1 MCYIDMPSDNNG
13 RMTVEQQ
20 HQQSNV
26 GGGVG
31 GGGGGYYSSTQDLF
45 LQPDVRQQDSHMVMT
60 GVQKPRK
67 WKRLNVDTRFCDD
80 YNVNTNGMLVLGSSS
95 STQMMQQPVANFNLT
110 LPERVNEIRSM
121 RVTHLELPLT
131 FYNVSDSL
139 GNNTLVLT
147 KVATGV
153 SATVV
158 VPNAQYATAT
168 ALVAAINTA
177 ISGLAAFGGGAVV
190 FSVVNN
196 ACVITN
202 NLAGA
207 AALTVTFG
215 SLPQGKSVP
224 CSERYAMV
232 NAVQSL
238 VPTGVAL
245 NDATSA
251 NPNARRG
258 ADNALSMRPE
268 DFYTS
273 SQRTLRQAA
282 AAQCLKPATVG
293 AAAAAAAA
301 AAGAV
306 NTGATNSNLNLN
318 IQDMDALPFRLGWLL
333 GFRATTLAKL
343 SVTVPAGGA
352 GVTGSAFVD
361 VNGPRYLYL
370 VVDEFLNGN
379 PHTFTTMLKTSQMRN
394 NVLARVSIS
403 NNANVGGA
411 AFGSVLT
418 ANSSNGLLVSDT
430 RTYSNKVNLQRLNV
444 QMVNELGV
452 PMNLNGLD
460 FSFCLEMECE

>member
-1 MCYIDMPSDNNG
+1 MLGFGIFTTERK
-13 RMTVEQQ
+13 RME
-20 HQQSNV
+20 SRA
-26 GGGVG
+26 GGD
-31 GGGGGYYSSTQDLF
+31 GYYSSTQDLF

-95 STQMMQQPVANFNLT
+95 STQTMQQPVANFNLT

-121 RVTHLELPLT
+121 RVTHLELPLS

-139 GNNTLVLT
+139 GNNSLVLT
-147 KVATGV
+147 HATTGE

-168 ALVAAINTA
+168 ALMAAINTA
-177 ISGLAAFGGGAVV
+177 ISGLATFGGGAVV

-196 ACVITN
+196 TCVITN
-202 NLAGA
+202 NLAG

-273 SQRTLRQAA
+273 SQRTARQAA
-282 AAQCLKPATVG
+282 AAQCLKPAKVG
-293 AAAAAAAA
+293 SGSGAA

-306 NTGATNSNLNLN
+306 NTGATNSNLHLN

-343 SVTVPAGGA
+343 SVTVPGAGGRA
-352 GVTGSAFVD
+352 TGSAFVD

-394 NVLARVSIS
+394 NVLARVSIINS
-403 NNANVGGA
+403 ALLGGA

-418 ANSSNGLLVSDT
+418 ANVSNGLLVSDT

-452 PMNLNGLD
+452 PVNLNGLD